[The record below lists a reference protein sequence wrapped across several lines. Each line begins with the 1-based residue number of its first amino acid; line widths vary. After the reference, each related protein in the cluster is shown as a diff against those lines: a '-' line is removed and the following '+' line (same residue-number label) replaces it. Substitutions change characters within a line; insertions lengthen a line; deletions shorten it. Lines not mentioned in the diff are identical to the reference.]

1 MATIKDVAK
10 EAGLAVSTVSRILN
24 NRGYISKEAKAR
36 VYKAMEDLDY
46 QPNELARS
54 LHRNTSNL
62 IGLIVPHIR
71 HPYFSEVI
79 SHVEDQAY
87 KKGYRILLCNS
98 QKIGEREQNY
108 IDICR
113 RNRVAGII
121 MCTGMYSMT
130 EFKEIGVPVIA
141 WERFIDSDVASVE
154 CDNVYG
160 GMLAAR
166 HLIGKGCRNILHFGT
181 VSLMQMPGDY
191 RFAGFKKICEEEGIE
206 YHEELSS
213 PDQDYHVDRTRD
225 IMDILK
231 KYPTADGV
239 FANNDILAA
248 QTIKACREC
257 GISVP
262 GQMKIVGYDDVLIA
276 RLTTPTITTVRQPVA
291 MMAGHAVNTL
301 DLAIRKEP
309 FNRKM
314 VFPVTLVER
323 EST

>member
-24 NRGYISKEAKAR
+24 NRGYISEEAKAR
-36 VYKAMEDLDY
+36 VHKAMEDLDY

-79 SHVEDQAY
+79 SYIEDQAY

-98 QKIGEREQNY
+98 QRIGEREQNY

-121 MCTGMYSMT
+121 MCTGMYSIT
-130 EFKEIGVPVIA
+130 EFRDLGVPVIA
-141 WERFIDSDVASVE
+141 WERFIDPDVASVE

-166 HLIGKGCRNILHFGT
+166 HLIGKGCRHILHFGT
-181 VSLMQMPGDY
+181 VSLMQMPGDFRY
-191 RFAGFKKICEEEGIE
+191 AGFKKVCEEEGIE
-206 YHEELSS
+206 YHEELTS
-213 PDQDYHVDRTRD
+213 PAPDYHLDRTMD
-225 IMDILK
+225 IVEILK

-248 QTIKACREC
+248 QTIKACRFC
-257 GISVP
+257 GIAVP
-262 GQMKIVGYDDVLIA
+262 DRMKIVGYDDAFIS
-276 RLTTPTITTVRQPVA
+276 RLTSPSITTVRQPVA
-291 MMAGHAVNTL
+291 RMAEHAVNTL

-309 FNRKM
+309 FSRKM